1 MHGIIAMSRE
11 LQDLF
16 MPSSKAGHALTI
28 ISGTCLCVTHTHT
41 PSAASVALMDSH
53 AAADCA
59 EHLMSLVS
67 DILDFERIESDQLQ
81 LEAIPFSIAE
91 EAQKA
96 IHLLQTAA
104 GTPTPHLPP
113 AHSS

>member
-1 MHGIIAMSRE
+1 
-11 LQDLF
+11 
-16 MPSSKAGHALTI
+16 
-28 ISGTCLCVTHTHT
+28 
-41 PSAASVALMDSH
+41 
-53 AAADCA
+53 
-59 EHLMSLVS
+59 MSLVS

-104 GTPTPHLPP
+104 GTKHPNYRPHTPLN
-113 AHSS
+113 